1 MEQADVDEI
10 IEDVVKEMEEEEA
23 RAKAEKL
30 QQDQVTLCRPH
41 VSRTTLRTDGPCPWQ
56 G

>member
-10 IEDVVKEMEEEEA
+10 IEDVVKEMAEEEA

-30 QQDQVTLCRPH
+30 QQDQVALCRPC
-41 VSRTTLRTDGPCPWQ
+41 VRTTLRTDGPCPWQ